1 VKLET
6 LNFKQKKK
14 NSKYNFAILGK
25 ETFFEFKNS
34 FVVVVFAVVFAFVAV
49 VVFASLSSFLPKL
62 PSNVRDIIS
71 SDLGFFSDR

>member
-1 VKLET
+1 MKLET
-6 LNFKQKKK
+6 LNWSKKK
-14 NSKYNFAILGK
+14 SSKYNFAILGK

-34 FVVVVFAVVFAFVAV
+34 LVVVVFAVVFVAV